1 MTAEVLSGLRDGL
14 LRPEL
19 HMGIV
24 SAVSA
29 SQARVTLS
37 AAGAPSGSHFEA
49 RRYGRGEV
57 GEFVLIEGQ
66 LNLVLGRLIEVR
78 LPEGERRTFGVDRLD
93 GDGLDVIGT
102 VQFLGAVRADTLR
115 VSAGV
120 AAYPRLGDRVYAAP
134 HSFVGHIPRLL
145 DADSGQPIPLT
156 LNLGFVSGT
165 SDAEVWARPE
175 KLFGRHCA
183 VLGATGGGKSWTVAR
198 LIEECA
204 KHNAKVILLDATGE
218 YRTLPAEKTMHFH
231 LGNPPKR
238 AASSIGCSLPPS
250 SFQESDFI
258 ALFEPAGKVQ
268 GPRFREALR
277 SLRLVSLEPS
287 LATNGL
293 LHKEQQKKQPIA
305 AALVRHAKA
314 VEAPSTAFDV
324 TLLAQQIFEEC
335 VFPDGYTNRQIDPT
349 IWGGY
354 ADGDRGFCLGLV
366 TRITA
371 IVTAQSFAPIF
382 GSVGDALTKH
392 MTTFLNQSEKRV
404 FRLCLGGV
412 SYEYSAREFIV
423 NAIGRFLL
431 NEARNG
437 RFQLAPALVFL
448 DEAHNFLGR
457 SVGSED
463 SAVRLDAFELIARE
477 GRKYGLNLGLATQRP
492 RDLTE
497 GVLSQIG
504 TLIVHRLT
512 NDRDREV
519 VERACGEID
528 RAASAFLANLRAGEA
543 AIIGVDFPIPLTV
556 QLLPPTTPPVSDGPD
571 YQTAWRTPRTT

>member
-1 MTAEVLSGLRDGL
+1 MTSAALPGLRDGL

-19 HMGIV
+19 HMGVV

-29 SQARVTLS
+29 SHARVTLS

-78 LPEGERRTFGVDRLD
+78 LPEAERRTFAVDRQDSD
-93 GDGLDVIGT
+93 GPDVVGT

-120 AAYPRLGDRVYAAP
+120 ATYPRLGDRVYAAP
-134 HSFVGHIPRLL
+134 HAFVGHIPRLL
-145 DADSGQPIPLT
+145 DADGSQPTPLT

-198 LIEECA
+198 LIEECS

-218 YRTLPAEKTMHFH
+218 YRTLPNATTLHFH
-231 LGNPPKR
+231 LGTPPKL
-238 AASSIGCSLPPS
+238 APGSTACSLPPS

-258 ALFEPAGKVQ
+258 ALFEPSGKVQ
-268 GPRFREALR
+268 GPRFREAIR
-277 SLRLVSLEPS
+277 SLRLARLEPS
-287 LATNGL
+287 LAQSNGL
-293 LHKEQQKKQPIA
+293 ILKAQQKKKLITD
-305 AALVRHAKA
+305 ALVKHARA
-314 VEAPSTAFDV
+314 VEAPDTGFDV
-324 TLLAQQIFEEC
+324 TLLDKQLFEEC
-335 VFPDGYTNRQIDPT
+335 VFPEGFNKPPDS
-349 IWGGY
+349 WGGY
-354 ADGDRGFCLGLV
+354 ADGDKGYCLGLA
-366 TRITA
+366 TRISA
-371 IVTAQSFAPIF
+371 IVTASSFAPIF
-382 GSVGDALTKH
+382 GGAGEPLTKH
-392 MTTFLNQSEKRV
+392 IGAFLDQGDKRV
-404 FRLCLGGV
+404 LRLCLGGV
-412 SYEYSAREFIV
+412 SYEYRAREFIV

-431 NEARNG
+431 TEARTG
-437 RFQLAPALVFL
+437 RFQREPTLVFV

-463 SAVRLDAFELIARE
+463 SVVRLDAFELIARE
-477 GRKYGLNLGLATQRP
+477 GRKYGLNLCLATQRP

-512 NDRDREV
+512 NDRDRDV

-556 QLLPPTTPPVSDGPD
+556 QLLPPTAPPASDGPD
-571 YQTAWRTPRTT
+571 YQKAWGTKAPIC